1 MAETIESFV
10 NKLQTEGVEAGK
22 QAAEKLLA
30 EAKQQADK
38 IVQDA
43 EAQAEKN
50 LADAKAKGESLL
62 ARSQTEL
69 ELAARDVIARLKDSL
84 SRVLEA
90 VLFAKTKQ
98 KLSESDFLSTTL
110 HDLILL
116 YAKADIERKHS
127 MKIGVSKE
135 MRSKLAKWAM
145 SEMTKKAEAAGISID
160 LKASLSGAGFEYS
173 VNGATVEVTPESV
186 VETIS
191 ELVSPHLREVI
202 DKAIGNPPSSL
213 DQPEPQA
220 ANEVK

>member
-50 LADAKAKGESLL
+50 LADAKAEGESLL

-90 VLFAKTKQ
+90 VLFAKTKG

-110 HDLILL
+110 HDLIML